1 MYPEI
6 INAFQGKE
14 AVELYNKL
22 ITKKTEG
29 NWGLVWKN
37 WKLGADEEMIFVFA
51 VGRYVKGKVVFT
63 RVLDIDE
70 RR

>member
-1 MYPEI
+1 MTKVETILVSFNPTEKVESAVLLVGKQTPGMYPEI

-29 NWGLVWKN
+29 N
-37 WKLGADEEMIFVFA
+37 
-51 VGRYVKGKVVFT
+51 
-63 RVLDIDE
+63 
-70 RR
+70 